1 MGIIYTTC
9 HMTNQKWKNLGSHLW
24 GIKYVFFMWKI
35 EYIGSSPG
43 TDAAIHKGNG
53 ADGPLGGL
61 WWALARTDRWV
72 LK

>member
-1 MGIIYTTC
+1 MYP
-9 HMTNQKWKNLGSHLW
+9 
-24 GIKYVFFMWKI
+24 MW
-35 EYIGSSPG
+35 ETPLSVETRSSPG